1 MADGAVVTTIQLHQI
16 AHGRAG
22 DKGNRSNIGLIPYE
36 DEDYPL
42 LAEQVTVERVAAFF
56 QGVVKGAIVRYDLP
70 DLKAFN
76 FVMDD
81 ALEGGV
87 NDALAVDTH
96 GKSRASILLCM
107 EIDVPDHHWSVAA
120 TEPGL
125 RQG

>member
-1 MADGAVVTTIQLHQI
+1 MTTKIALHRI

-36 DEDYPL
+36 DGDYAIL
-42 LAEQVTVERVAAFF
+42 EAQVTVERVKAFF
-56 QGVVKGAIVRYDLP
+56 GSVVKGPIVRYDLP
-70 DLKAFN
+70 ALNAFN
-76 FVMDD
+76 FVMDE

-107 EIDVPDHHWSVAA
+107 EIEVPDDHWSVAS
-120 TEPGL
+120 
-125 RQG
+125 

>member
-1 MADGAVVTTIQLHQI
+1 MAVIQLHQI

-36 DEDYPL
+36 DDDYEL
-42 LAEQVTVERVAAFF
+42 LAEQVTVERVRDFF
-56 QGVVKGAIVRYDLP
+56 GEVVKGEIVRHDLP
-70 DLKAFN
+70 VLKAFN
-76 FVMDD
+76 FVMDE

-107 EIDVPDHHWSVAA
+107 EIEVPDHHWAA
-120 TEPGL
+120 SLAEP
-125 RQG
+125 

>member
-1 MADGAVVTTIQLHQI
+1 MARVQLHRI

-36 DEDYPL
+36 DEDYGL
-42 LAEQVTVERVAAFF
+42 LSEQVTVEKVKAFF
-56 QGVVKGAIVRYDLP
+56 GGVVRGEVARHDLP
-70 DLKAFN
+70 NLKAFN

-87 NDALAVDTH
+87 NEALAVDTH

-107 EIDVPDHHWSVAA
+107 EIDVPDDHWSLSTAKA
-120 TEPGL
+120 DPG
-125 RQG
+125 